1 VIAPSKTH
9 QFQRKS
15 RVNERLRSATEF
27 AFINTNPVRLDKFLV
42 EHLPD
47 LSRNRIQNL
56 IKEGNV
62 TVDGML
68 PHKSGQILAA
78 GCSVAVIV
86 PPPKEIDLQP
96 ESIPLDIIF
105 ENKDLMVVNKPAGM
119 VVHPSPGHYSG
130 TLVHAALAHA
140 PEMEGIGGELRPGV
154 VHRLDKYT
162 SGLILLAKND
172 RAHRFLQDQF
182 RLRKIV
188 KIYIALV
195 DGKPPTPT
203 GRIEAS
209 IARSVSARKQ
219 MAVVPAQKGRES
231 VSEYRV
237 IREFSAHT
245 LVEVHPITGR
255 THQIRLHMAFIGCP
269 VAGDTVY
276 GRHHPSIPL
285 DRYFLHA
292 ERITVHLPGDPLEHT
307 FEAPLPAELQ
317 TVLAGLE
324 T

>member
-1 VIAPSKTH
+1 M
-9 QFQRKS
+9 
-15 RVNERLRSATEF
+15 NDRLSSFSEF
-27 AFINTNPVRLDKFLV
+27 SFISIGSVRLDKFLV

-62 TVDGML
+62 TIDGVVA
-68 PHKSGQILAA
+68 HKSGQILAVDN
-78 GCSVAVIV
+78 SVVVVI
-86 PPPKEIDLQP
+86 PSTRESELQP
-96 ESIPLDIIF
+96 EAIPLDIIF
-105 ENKDLMVVNKPAGM
+105 ENDDLMVVNKPAGM
-119 VVHPSPGHYSG
+119 VVHPAPGHFSG

-154 VHRLDKYT
+154 VHRLDKNT

-182 RLRKIV
+182 RLRQIV
-188 KIYIALV
+188 KIYLALV

-209 IARSVSARKQ
+209 IARDGLARKK
-219 MAVVPAQKGRES
+219 MAVVPAQKGRGA

-237 IREFSAHT
+237 LRKYPAHA

-255 THQIRLHMAFIGCP
+255 THQIRLHMAYIGCP
-269 VAGDTVY
+269 IVGDTVY
-276 GRHHPSIPL
+276 GRHRPTIPL
-285 DRYFLHA
+285 ERHFLHA
-292 ERITVHLPGDPLEHT
+292 ERITLRLPGEPIEHT
-307 FEAPLPAELQ
+307 FCAPLPSELQ
-317 TVLAGLE
+317 IVLNGME
-324 T
+324 EII